1 MSQLSQDQINAII
14 EGIKAN
20 QYVRDRKSHAWVTEN
35 GAYDYGAHCLRMF
48 MWDGFCYLSASKMWV
63 DDQEKNKR
71 LPEWMRAP
79 WGTYPELPAKPP
91 KK

>member
-1 MSQLSQDQINAII
+1 MKQLTQEQIAAVI
-14 EGIKAN
+14 ENIKAN
-20 QYVRDRKSHAWVTEN
+20 QYIRDRTSHAWVPD

-48 MWDGFCYLSASKMWV
+48 IWNGFCYLSAAKMWV

-71 LPEWMRAP
+71 LPEWMQVP
-79 WGTYPELPAKPP
+79 WGSYPELPAKPP